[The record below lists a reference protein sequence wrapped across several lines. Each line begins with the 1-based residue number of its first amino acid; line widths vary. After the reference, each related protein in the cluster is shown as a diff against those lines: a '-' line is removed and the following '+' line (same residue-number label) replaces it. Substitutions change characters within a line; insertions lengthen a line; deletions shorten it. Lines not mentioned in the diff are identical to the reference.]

1 MLILYYIEV
10 ARMYLERIRKHHGKK
25 QYVTTLIRESYRDGG
40 KVKHRTIANL
50 SKLPSH
56 ITQNIETLLNNQE
69 TNFQKLDV
77 LKICNSREYG
87 ASSTFM
93 NLARELS
100 LDKIIYSRK
109 VDWQQDALAMIIG
122 RLIYQGSKLHLT
134 HIHHDSILWEL
145 TGFKNQSCPDVAEHC
160 YRPLDRLLERQ
171 TAIQKELADKHL
183 KNGSII
189 LYDITSSYLEGEYAE
204 SELVDFGYSR
214 DNKRKHE
221 QIVIGLLTNEAGCP
235 VAVEVFRGNTS
246 DQTTVLDQA
255 KKLANDYHVK
265 DVIFVGDRGML
276 TPKRID
282 EVNDLGYKTLT
293 ALSHPQLRELRDRG
307 VINPGQFTKDAV
319 VEIADLDNA
328 SIRYFL
334 CKNPDK
340 EIENKETRDILVAK
354 TKEALE
360 KVATNNKKNEQQ
372 KCAQIGKILAKYKV
386 GKFFEWSF
394 QNNKLSFQID
404 DDKIT
409 AEEDFD
415 GCYVIRTDSTLNKE
429 DAVTS
434 YKNLTHVERAFRN
447 IKTMSLEI
455 RPIYH
460 QLDHR
465 IKAHVFLC
473 MLAYYIEWHAM
484 QRLKPLFAQDGKGA
498 KKHFSF
504 ARVIERLKSIRIQD
518 CSLNEI
524 KIPGIITTPDN
535 EQQKILDLL
544 KCSQKREI

>member
-1 MLILYYIEV
+1 MEV

-50 SKLPSH
+50 SKLPVH

-69 TNFQKLDV
+69 TNFQKLDT

-87 ASSTFM
+87 ASFAFI
-93 NLARELS
+93 NLVRELG

-109 VDWQQDALAMIIG
+109 ADWQQDVLAMIIG

-134 HIHHDSILWEL
+134 HLHHDSILWEL
-145 TGFKNQSCPDVAEHC
+145 TGFKNHSCPDVAEHC

-171 TAIQKELADKHL
+171 AVIQKELADKHL
-183 KNGSII
+183 NNGSII
-189 LYDITSSYLEGEYAE
+189 LYDITSSYLKGEYVG

-307 VINPGQFTKDAV
+307 VINPSQFTKDAV
-319 VEIADLDNA
+319 VEIADPDNA

-340 EIENKETRDILVAK
+340 EIGNKETRDILVAK

-372 KCAQIGKILAKYKV
+372 KRAQIGKIMAKYKV

-394 QNNKLSFQID
+394 QSNKLSFQIH

-415 GCYVIRTDSTLNKE
+415 GCYVIRTDSALNKE
-429 DAVTS
+429 DAVTG
-434 YKNLTHVERAFRN
+434 YKNLTYVERAFRN

-473 MLAYYIEWHAM
+473 MLAYYVEWHAI

-504 ARVIERLKSIRIQD
+504 ARVIERLRSIRIQD